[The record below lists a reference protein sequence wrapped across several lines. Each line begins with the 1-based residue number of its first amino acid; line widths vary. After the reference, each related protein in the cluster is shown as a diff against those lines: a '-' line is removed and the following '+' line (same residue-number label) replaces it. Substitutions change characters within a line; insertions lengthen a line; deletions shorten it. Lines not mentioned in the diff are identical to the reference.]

1 MLGMVP
7 TPEPVIKKR
16 DTISDMLSM
25 SNTSSKKSFSYVS
38 ESDGKRSQ
46 PVRAHS

>member
-1 MLGMVP
+1 MVP
-7 TPEPVIKKR
+7 TPDPVTKKKNPV
-16 DTISDMLSM
+16 SDMLS
-25 SNTSSKKSFSYVS
+25 NASSKKSFSYVS

>member
-1 MLGMVP
+1 MVP
-7 TPEPVIKKR
+7 TPDPVNKKK
-16 DTISDMLSM
+16 DHVSDML
-25 SNTSSKKSFSYVS
+25 SNTSSKKGFSYVS